1 MFHRS
6 KHVVLILLGLCIVLT
21 LSACG
26 NRQDGARRS
35 KLVILGSTA
44 LQPMIEE
51 AARLYRGRNPQVE
64 ITVQGGGSGTGMTQV
79 ATGTA
84 DIGMSDITI
93 EERPELM
100 NAGLVDHP
108 IAIIGFAIAV
118 HPEVNVTTLTKA
130 QVKDIFS
137 GKITNWSA
145 VGGADLPITVINR
158 PEGSGTRSTFNRI
171 FMGNEKAIESITQDS
186 SGAIRRTISDTP
198 GAIGYLA
205 FSYLNDSIKTLHLD
219 GVAPTEDNIRNNSY
233 TFWAYEHLYTKGE
246 PNPEVKAFID
256 YILSTEI
263 QTTVVPKMKLISV
276 QTAD

>member
-100 NAGLVDHP
+100 NAGL
-108 IAIIGFAIAV
+108 
-118 HPEVNVTTLTKA
+118 
-130 QVKDIFS
+130 
-137 GKITNWSA
+137 
-145 VGGADLPITVINR
+145 
-158 PEGSGTRSTFNRI
+158 
-171 FMGNEKAIESITQDS
+171 
-186 SGAIRRTISDTP
+186 
-198 GAIGYLA
+198 
-205 FSYLNDSIKTLHLD
+205 
-219 GVAPTEDNIRNNSY
+219 
-233 TFWAYEHLYTKGE
+233 
-246 PNPEVKAFID
+246 
-256 YILSTEI
+256 
-263 QTTVVPKMKLISV
+263 
-276 QTAD
+276 